1 MQAYVEYFQTHGQ
14 EYVYMIWQHLYLSLL
29 AVGIAAAVGIP
40 CGILSLRAPRIKKI
54 LTTGFSALR
63 IIPSLAVLVIL
74 IPIMG
79 VGVKPALTALVILA
93 IPPILIQT
101 TLAFSQVP
109 DFLLEVA
116 DAMGMDKKR
125 KFRQV
130 EVPLAMP
137 GIISGIRMAM
147 SEVIASAT
155 LAAYIGAGGLG
166 ILIFNGINLLKTE
179 YLVIGGGTVAVI
191 TMLCSM
197 ALGAVEKKI
206 SRAR

>member
-101 TLAFSQVP
+101 TLAFSHGSR
-109 DFLLEVA
+109 FSA
-116 DAMGMDKKR
+116 G
-125 KFRQV
+125 
-130 EVPLAMP
+130 
-137 GIISGIRMAM
+137 SGR
-147 SEVIASAT
+147 
-155 LAAYIGAGGLG
+155 
-166 ILIFNGINLLKTE
+166 
-179 YLVIGGGTVAVI
+179 
-191 TMLCSM
+191 
-197 ALGAVEKKI
+197 
-206 SRAR
+206 

>member
-14 EYVYMIWQHLYLSLL
+14 EYVHMIWQHLYLSLL

-54 LTTGFSALR
+54 LTTGFSVLR

-116 DAMGMDKKR
+116 DAIGTFDSILYSSCR
-125 KFRQV
+125 DF
-130 EVPLAMP
+130 AT
-137 GIISGIRMAM
+137 
-147 SEVIASAT
+147 IASGNPAFACSIAPPT
-155 LAAYIGAGGLG
+155 P
-166 ILIFNGINLLKTE
+166 
-179 YLVIGGGTVAVI
+179 YLRRTIAP
-191 TMLCSM
+191 LEPELRS
-197 ALGAVEKKI
+197 
-206 SRAR
+206 

>member
-14 EYVYMIWQHLYLSLL
+14 EYVHMIWQHLYLSLL

-54 LTTGFSALR
+54 LTTGFSVLR

-116 DAMGMDKKR
+116 DAMGNSGRWKCR
-125 KFRQV
+125 WRCLVLSVASVWRCQRLSQV
-130 EVPLAMP
+130 LHWRLILAP
-137 GIISGIRMAM
+137 EGW
-147 SEVIASAT
+147 E
-155 LAAYIGAGGLG
+155 
-166 ILIFNGINLLKTE
+166 F
-179 YLVIGGGTVAVI
+179 
-191 TMLCSM
+191 
-197 ALGAVEKKI
+197 
-206 SRAR
+206 

>member
-14 EYVYMIWQHLYLSLL
+14 EYLHMIWQHVYLSLL
-29 AVGIAAAVGIP
+29 AVAIAAAIGIP
-40 CGILSLRAPRIKKI
+40 CGILCLRVPKVKKI

-79 VGVKPALTALVILA
+79 VGV
-93 IPPILIQT
+93 

-109 DFLLEVA
+109 AFMLEVA

-197 ALGAVEKKI
+197 GLGAIQKKL
-206 SRAR
+206 SRAA

>member
-14 EYVYMIWQHLYLSLL
+14 EYLHMIWQHVYLSLL
-29 AVGIAAAVGIP
+29 AVAIAAAIGIP
-40 CGILSLRAPRIKKI
+40 CGILCLRVPKVKKI

-101 TLAFSQVP
+101 TLVPAFM
-109 DFLLEVA
+109 LEVA

-197 ALGAVEKKI
+197 GLGAIQKKL
-206 SRAR
+206 SRAA

>member
-14 EYVYMIWQHLYLSLL
+14 EYVHMIWQHLYLSLL

-54 LTTGFSALR
+54 LTTGFSVLR

-130 EVPLAMP
+130 KCRWRCLVLSVASVWRCQRLSQVLHWRLILAP
-137 GIISGIRMAM
+137 EGW
-147 SEVIASAT
+147 E
-155 LAAYIGAGGLG
+155 
-166 ILIFNGINLLKTE
+166 F
-179 YLVIGGGTVAVI
+179 
-191 TMLCSM
+191 
-197 ALGAVEKKI
+197 
-206 SRAR
+206 

>member
-1 MQAYVEYFQTHGQ
+1 M
-14 EYVYMIWQHLYLSLL
+14 
-29 AVGIAAAVGIP
+29 GIAAAVGIP

-54 LTTGFSALR
+54 LTTGFSVLR

-155 LAAYIGAGGLG
+155 LGGL
-166 ILIFNGINLLKTE
+166 
-179 YLVIGGGTVAVI
+179 YWRR
-191 TMLCSM
+191 
-197 ALGAVEKKI
+197 
-206 SRAR
+206 RAGNSDFQRN

>member
-14 EYVYMIWQHLYLSLL
+14 EYLHMIWQHVYLSLL
-29 AVGIAAAVGIP
+29 AVAIAAAIGIP
-40 CGILSLRAPRIKKI
+40 CGILCLRVPKVKKI

-109 DFLLEVA
+109 AFMLEVA
-116 DAMGMDKKR
+116 DAMG
-125 KFRQV
+125 
-130 EVPLAMP
+130 MP

-197 ALGAVEKKI
+197 GLGAIQKKL
-206 SRAR
+206 SRAA

>member
-14 EYVYMIWQHLYLSLL
+14 EYVHMIWQHLYLSLL

-54 LTTGFSALR
+54 LTTGFSVLR

-155 LAAYIGAGGLG
+155 LAGCIGAPEGWE
-166 ILIFNGINLLKTE
+166 F
-179 YLVIGGGTVAVI
+179 
-191 TMLCSM
+191 
-197 ALGAVEKKI
+197 
-206 SRAR
+206 

>member
-14 EYVYMIWQHLYLSLL
+14 EYVHMIWQHLYLSLL

-54 LTTGFSALR
+54 LTTGFSVLR
-63 IIPSLAVLVIL
+63 IIL

-206 SRAR
+206 SRAL

>member
-14 EYVYMIWQHLYLSLL
+14 EYVHMIWQHLYLSLL

-54 LTTGFSALR
+54 LTTGFSVLR

-79 VGVKPALTALVILA
+79 VGVKPA

-155 LAAYIGAGGLG
+155 LAAYIGAGGLE
-166 ILIFNGINLLKTE
+166 F
-179 YLVIGGGTVAVI
+179 
-191 TMLCSM
+191 
-197 ALGAVEKKI
+197 
-206 SRAR
+206 

>member
-14 EYVYMIWQHLYLSLL
+14 EYVHMIWQHLYLSLL

-54 LTTGFSALR
+54 LTTGFSVLR

-137 GIISGIRMAM
+137 GIISGIRRAGN
-147 SEVIASAT
+147 SDFQRNQSAENRVSGDRWRNSGCHYY
-155 LAAYIGAGGLG
+155 A
-166 ILIFNGINLLKTE
+166 
-179 YLVIGGGTVAVI
+179 VQHGTWG
-191 TMLCSM
+191 S
-197 ALGAVEKKI
+197 
-206 SRAR
+206 

>member
-14 EYVYMIWQHLYLSLL
+14 EYVHMIWQHLYLSLL

-40 CGILSLRAPRIKKI
+40 CGIL
-54 LTTGFSALR
+54 TTGFSVLR

-79 VGVKPALTALVILA
+79 VGVKPALAALVILA

-206 SRAR
+206 SRAL

>member
-14 EYVYMIWQHLYLSLL
+14 EYVHMIWQHLYLSLL

-54 LTTGFSALR
+54 LTTGFSVLR

-116 DAMGMDKKR
+116 DAMGMDKKE
-125 KFRQV
+125 KIPAGGSAAGDAWYYQWDPYGDV
-130 EVPLAMP
+130 
-137 GIISGIRMAM
+137 
-147 SEVIASAT
+147 EVIASAT
-155 LAAYIGAGGLG
+155 LAAYIGAEGWE
-166 ILIFNGINLLKTE
+166 F
-179 YLVIGGGTVAVI
+179 
-191 TMLCSM
+191 
-197 ALGAVEKKI
+197 
-206 SRAR
+206 

>member
-1 MQAYVEYFQTHGQ
+1 MRHPE
-14 EYVYMIWQHLYLSLL
+14 
-29 AVGIAAAVGIP
+29 P
-40 CGILSLRAPRIKKI
+40 RAPRIKKI

-125 KFRQV
+125 NLQV
-130 EVPLAMP
+130 EVPLGVMP

-166 ILIFNGINLLKTE
+166 ILIFKRNQSAENRVSGDRWRNSGCH
-179 YLVIGGGTVAVI
+179 YYAVQHGTWG
-191 TMLCSM
+191 S
-197 ALGAVEKKI
+197 
-206 SRAR
+206 